1 MSRRRLITLCDL
13 SQLSS
18 QRTTASSR
26 MFSETKR
33 NVTTQVSRCIISA
46 LKGCYFSPIAGTS
59 KPLEANIFL
68 ATKHRSHNHV
78 LFIGTPKLI
87 VVDFSPRPWR
97 RDTRETAC
105 TPTKQRTNKR
115 DEDKAEMGRWGPP
128 FEPEY
133 RRDRSRGRYP
143 RLFFVPWYSASH
155 CFWQR
160 RFIFAAR
167 ADHFFS
173 RLGSLSVATIV
184 IKSRVNE
191 PHWIGTC
198 APISRLFRR
207 ASGQIHCTYTRY
219 TRRRPEG
226 TASGAVA
233 AVPMFRRSISY
244 DAAIQF

>member
-1 MSRRRLITLCDL
+1 MNRRRLITFCDL

-26 MFSETKR
+26 MFFETKR

-68 ATKHRSHNHV
+68 ATKHRSHNYV

-87 VVDFSPRPWR
+87 VVDFSPPALKTRHARNSLYTDETKNEQER
-97 RDTRETAC
+97 RR
-105 TPTKQRTNKR
+105 QSGN
-115 DEDKAEMGRWGPP
+115 GRWGPP